1 MRSFLTGPGRP
12 ALRQG
17 LIFGVALGII
27 EVLFSYTSQ
36 ALVLGGISTL
46 IAYLLYL
53 AFGLIAGLRASEQT
67 GRVSTGVVAGLWTGL
82 FSSLVSSIVSFI
94 ITVANLSTVVAS
106 LQDTA
111 RKAHQNPNVYTTQT
125 VIEIELF
132 VLAIVI
138 ILALLLGLVGGAIGG
153 YIGRNRANIPTQEYQ
168 ESYFAPPSNESTN
181 ESTMERPEEKTSQE
195 ETSPTE
201 TPSTE

>member
-1 MRSFLTGPGRP
+1 MQSFLTRPGRP

-27 EVLFSYTSQ
+27 EVLFSYISQ
-36 ALVLGGISTL
+36 ALPLGNISTL
-46 IAYLLYL
+46 IVYLLYV
-53 AFGLIAGLRASEQT
+53 AFGLIAGLRSSQQT
-67 GRVSTGVVAGLWTGL
+67 GKVSTGVAAGLWVGL

-94 ITVANLSTVVAS
+94 ITVANLSTVVAN

-111 RKAHQNPNVYTTQT
+111 RRAHQDPHVYTTQT
-125 VIEIELF
+125 VLEIELF

-168 ESYFAPPSNESTN
+168 ETYFAPPSN
-181 ESTMERPEEKTSQE
+181 ESTMERPEEKTSTE

-201 TPSTE
+201 TTSTE